1 MDLFITRVEDILQ
14 RKQKEAGDLVQ
25 SRKKTRDC
33 KAKGTRGAVD
43 TEVTFEEEG
52 DILPFG
58 VNKVIQEIRAEGI
71 RRASVLKK
79 KPTVSI
85 TDSIQRLTFD

>member
-1 MDLFITRVEDILQ
+1 MDLFIKRVDELLL
-14 RKQKEAGDLVQ
+14 RKQKEAGERVQ
-25 SRKKTRDC
+25 ARRAQAKT
-33 KAKGTRGAVD
+33 KVKEKGSQDIGT
-43 TEVTFEEEG
+43 TFEEEG

-58 VNKVIQEIRAEGI
+58 VNKVIQEIRAEGV

-85 TDSIQRLTFD
+85 TESIQRLTFD

>member
-1 MDLFITRVEDILQ
+1 MDLFITRVENLLQ
-14 RKQKEAGDLVQ
+14 RKQKEAGELVQ
-25 SRKKTRDC
+25 ARKNTRDSKAKKT
-33 KAKGTRGAVD
+33 AD
-43 TEVTFEEEG
+43 TEFKFEEEG

-85 TDSIQRLTFD
+85 TESIQRLTFD